1 MTCPNPLFLI
11 RTVSLCPNF
20 GGVCMDALG
29 TKFSL
34 SVVFNPSVLYRP

>member
-20 GGVCMDALG
+20 GGVYMDAFS
-29 TKFSL
+29 TKFSII
-34 SVVFNPSVLYRP
+34 VVLQSKRTI

>member
-1 MTCPNPLFLI
+1 MACPNALFLI

-20 GGVCMDALG
+20 GGVCMDSLG

-34 SVVFNPSVLYRP
+34 SVVFQSNHTI